1 MSNKNKRVTIM
12 TPNEIDSNYRQRA
25 QEIVGT
31 AKHFG
36 CDQEELI
43 ELIAEG
49 MQAVHNIAHGIVLT
63 RERGRPKE
71 ITDCDKVCYNNDKK
85 EERQAPTNGSVS
97 PVC

>member
-1 MSNKNKRVTIM
+1 M
-12 TPNEIDSNYRQRA
+12 TPNEIDNKHRQRA

-36 CDQEELI
+36 CDQENLV

-63 RERGRPKE
+63 REPGRPKKE
-71 ITDCDKVCYNNDKK
+71 ITDSAKVCYNNDKK
-85 EERQAPTNGSVS
+85 EERQAPTDGPVPSV
-97 PVC
+97 C